1 MQKGVEEDLF
11 DKEIRVEDGNNIFK
25 EIFKPDY
32 EKAKELDRTTIYVSA
47 EWIHIVRLLKKRLRV
62 EGTTRQGTHF
72 IRRRLAI
79 TGLQLLYED
88 NKAIIAKRQEEYDNE
103 LEIYNPLSCILAAQ
117 PYNLYPREQ
126 LRTSVYMKE
135 ETLGWIQ
142 DLSEMFDL
150 TNYSMIRV
158 ALCYTI
164 LKLTELNYLPASL
177 SDRPKQDIALF
188 KLYLSHKH

>member
-1 MQKGVEEDLF
+1 MSELEEEDF
-11 DKEIRVEDGNNIFK
+11 WEREIDVSDGANTIK

-32 EKAKELDRTTIYVSA
+32 ERTKDLDRTTIYVSA

-72 IRRRLAI
+72 IRRQLAI

-158 ALCYTI
+158 ALSYTI

-177 SDRPKQDIALF
+177 SDRPKQDIELF

>member
-1 MQKGVEEDLF
+1 MQKGVEEDGF
-11 DKEIRVEDGNNIFK
+11 DKEIRVEDGNNVLK

-47 EWIHIVRLLKKRLRV
+47 EWTHIVRLLKKRLRI

-126 LRTSVYMKE
+126 LRTSIYLKE

-164 LKLTELNYLPASL
+164 LKLTESNYLPASL
-177 SDRPKQDIALF
+177 SERPKQDIELF
-188 KLYLSHKH
+188 KLYLSRKH